1 MNTNNEVRLQK
12 VGEVL
17 NELVKIGSHLD
28 DVYEALL
35 IYDKYKGMLDIDI
48 YESSLDMYQSAIAA
62 MNEQIHNFYNMMNTL
77 SDIVN

>member
-48 YESSLDMYQSAIAA
+48 YESSLEMYQSAIAA
-62 MNEQIHNFYNMMNTL
+62 MNEQIHNLYNMMNTL

>member
-1 MNTNNEVRLQK
+1 VNTNNEVRLQK

-48 YESSLDMYQSAIAA
+48 YESSLEMYQSAIAA
-62 MNEQIHNFYNMMNTL
+62 MNEQIHNLYNMMNTL